1 MPNRRKPEPQPS
13 KRGRTKPK
21 PTPSEPAEPRE
32 ETIELIDQPLSWW
45 RERWDDKQI
54 RRQFM
59 ETFIYVRNA
68 FEQNRLTS
76 LKFKD
81 LQAHLHENVS
91 GRDVILK
98 FRRGGVSRYWLASY
112 LSDAVVNSG
121 RNVRF
126 VPHDPD
132 TEDEFRADL
141 RMMYEHLPEH
151 LRPATK
157 YYSKELL
164 WLEDEARGTI
174 DSRLTTAT
182 VQPGHEGKGRGQTL
196 TNLLLTEPPHWRGNP
211 QRAATSLMEAA
222 AGGRVAVES
231 TAYGIEWFH
240 SVYQNGKTGKG
251 GWRSHFYEWWWMR
264 HYRMPG
270 ARIVREPGRKSKLL
284 LRPGERL
291 SSFKP
296 KLRNSKIRA
305 AVLAKRDQARIT
317 PAETAVAS
325 RIRKHLVQ
333 HGYAPTGSN
342 WHCDEVAE
350 YLVWRRAK
358 IEELP
363 GGERQFLVEYPEN
376 DRDCFEQTGRPV
388 IGAVYLKVT
397 CEPQGPV
404 PGQQYAIGCDTS
416 LGLDDGDPAAIQII
430 ECENGRQVYEEILK
444 RPPDL
449 LADRLA
455 ELHNEYNG
463 AWLVVER
470 NGPGIATLRKLIELG
485 LERRVYRHIDDRLR
499 RKVEDGRLTLDE
511 AREQAQLGF
520 PTTAANKPQLGIKI
534 EWGVREGKLGLSSQ
548 AFCDEA
554 HTVIWFP
561 NGSLGAMPGY
571 HDDRFMALAIV
582 WYVHM
587 SGLLKLTSFIG
598 VLPEPGDETNG
609 DW

>member
-1 MPNRRKPEPQPS
+1 MPNRRKSGPPSS
-13 KRGRTKPK
+13 KRSQAKPK
-21 PTPSEPAEPRE
+21 LNSSARAAINEEAIEPADR
-32 ETIELIDQPLSWW
+32 PLSWW
-45 RERWDDKQI
+45 REHWSDQAV

-59 ETFIYVRNA
+59 EAFIYVRNA
-68 FEQNRLTS
+68 FEQNRLTP
-76 LKFKD
+76 LRFND
-81 LQAHLHENVS
+81 LQADLHDNVS

-164 WLEDEARGTI
+164 WLEDEARGTV

-222 AGGRVAVES
+222 TGGRVAVES

-270 ARIVREPGRKSKLL
+270 ARIIAEPGRKSRLL
-284 LRPGERL
+284 LRPGERS

-296 KLRNSKIRA
+296 KVRDSKIREA
-305 AVLAKRDQARIT
+305 IQLKRDEARIT
-317 PAETAVAS
+317 PVEIAVAG
-325 RIRKHLVQ
+325 RIRKHLVRR
-333 HGYAPTGSN
+333 GYVPPGAR
-342 WHCDEVAE
+342 WYCDEVAE
-350 YLVWRRAK
+350 YLAWRRAK

-363 GGERQFLVEYPEN
+363 NGARQFLVEYPEN

-388 IGAVYLKVT
+388 IGAVYLKVS
-397 CEPQGPV
+397 CKPQGPE
-404 PGQQYAIGCDTS
+404 PGREYAIGCDTS

-430 ECENGRQVYEEILK
+430 DLKFGRQVYEEILK

-455 ELHNEYNG
+455 ELHAEYNG

-470 NGPGIATLRKLIELG
+470 NGPGIATLRKLIDLG
-485 LERRVYRHIDDRLR
+485 LEARVYRHIDDRAR
-499 RKVEDGRLTLDE
+499 RKIQDHRLTVDE
-511 AREQAQLGF
+511 AREQAQDGF
-520 PTTAANKPQLGIKI
+520 PTTAANKPQLGITI
-534 EWGVREGKLGLSSQ
+534 ERGVREGALGLSSQ

-554 HTVIWFP
+554 HTVIWQP

-582 WYVHM
+582 WYVHIN
-587 SGLLKLTSFIG
+587 GLLNLTGFIG
-598 VLPEPGDETNG
+598 ALPETGFETND